1 MVQVSGEHPSPSKEL
16 VPMSRSLT
24 PRQQECL
31 HIIEESLRNRGV
43 SPSIREI
50 GRALG
55 VVSTSGV
62 SDHLRALQKK
72 GYLKRYE
79 LIARGLIPLAP
90 PELTS
95 TPPSNDGTHNVPRTE
110 PSHDLAQQVSQMR
123 EQLEETKGQLE
134 DAQSALGR
142 KERRIERLEMLL
154 AETRQALRDA
164 NQSVIRS

>member
-1 MVQVSGEHPSPSKEL
+1 
-16 VPMSRSLT
+16 MSRTLT
-24 PRQQECL
+24 PRQKECL

-90 PELTS
+90 PELTN
-95 TPPSNDGTHNVPRTE
+95 TPPSNDGTFSLA
-110 PSHDLAQQVSQMR
+110 PSKPVDPAQELADLR
-123 EQLEETKGQLE
+123 EQLDDAKALLE

-142 KERRIERLEMLL
+142 KERRIQRLEMLL
-154 AETRQALRDA
+154 SETRQALRDA
-164 NQSVIRS
+164 NLAVIRS

>member
-1 MVQVSGEHPSPSKEL
+1 
-16 VPMSRSLT
+16 MSRSLT
-24 PRQQECL
+24 PRQKECL

-95 TPPSNDGTHNVPRTE
+95 TPPSNDGTYTLPPSAPPTE
-110 PSHDLAQQVSQMR
+110 LAQQVADMR
-123 EQLEETKGQLE
+123 EQLEEAKALLE

-142 KERRIERLEMLL
+142 KERRIQRLEMLL
-154 AETRQALRDA
+154 SETRQALRDA
-164 NQSVIRS
+164 NQVVIRS